1 MIISKLSRG
10 DRFVTSFTNRKG
22 IVSGESHSAMYVL
35 FDTPTHQYK
44 PDELKSDDPNNVAI
58 SKHTEVE
65 VL

>member
-10 DRFVTSFTNRKG
+10 KG

-44 PDELKSDDPNNVAI
+44 PDELKSDDPNNIAI
-58 SKHTEVE
+58 SKQTEVE
-65 VL
+65 AA